1 MKTVQ
6 PTLST
11 PIEIVSLAE
20 TKSHL
25 RVTNASEDALI
36 SSYLLAAIDWAEGF
50 CHRSFTG
57 DTFTLTAPSFDFDL
71 ENPPITSIVSVEY
84 KVYGSNSYTA
94 ITDTN
99 YNLNTNSIKPC
110 VEFIENYVFPRL
122 ALVND
127 AVRVVYV
134 AGYDSDTL
142 PQLVKIA
149 ILLKCSS
156 FYDNRM
162 EENKRFTTSAELL
175 LMKYKI
181 FSI

>member
-11 PIEIVSLAE
+11 PIEIVSIAE

-25 RVTNASEDALI
+25 RVSNVSEDSLI
-36 SSYLLAAIDWAEGF
+36 ASYLLASIDWAEGF
-50 CHRSFTG
+50 CHRSFRG
-57 DTFTLTAPSFDFDL
+57 DIFTLTAPTFDFDL
-71 ENPPITSIVSVEY
+71 ENPPVASITSVEY
-84 KVYGSNSYTA
+84 KAYGADTYTA
-94 ITDTN
+94 ITNTN
-99 YNLNTNSIKPC
+99 YKLDTNSIKPC
-110 VEFIENYVFPRL
+110 VEFIENYEFPQL

-127 AVRVVYV
+127 AVKVVYV
-134 AGYDSDTL
+134 AGYDSNTL

-156 FYDNRM
+156 FYDKRM
-162 EENKRFTTSAELL
+162 EENKRFVTSAESL

-181 FSI
+181 FTI

>member
-20 TKSHL
+20 VKSHL
-25 RVTNASEDALI
+25 RVTNTSEDSLI
-36 SSYLLAAIDWAEGF
+36 TSYLLAAVDWVEGF
-50 CHRSFTG
+50 CHRSFRG
-57 DTFTLTAPSFDFDL
+57 DTFTLTAPNFDFDL
-71 ENPPITSIVSVEY
+71 ENPPVASISSVEY
-84 KVYGSNSYTA
+84 KAYGADTYTA
-94 ITDTN
+94 ITNTN
-99 YNLNTNSIKPC
+99 YKLNTNSIKPC
-110 VEFIENYVFPRL
+110 VEFIEDYVFPKL
-122 ALVND
+122 TVVND
-127 AVRVVYV
+127 AVKVVYV

-142 PQLVKIA
+142 PAVVRIA

-156 FYDNRM
+156 FYDKRM
-162 EENKRFTTSAELL
+162 EENKRFTTSAESL

>member
-6 PTLST
+6 PTLSI

-20 TKSHL
+20 AKSHL
-25 RVTNASEDALI
+25 RVANTSEDTLI
-36 SSYLLAAIDWAEGF
+36 ASYLLASIDWAEGF

-57 DTFTLTAPSFDFDL
+57 DTFTLTSPSFDFDL
-71 ENPPITSIVSVEY
+71 ENPPVASIVSVEY
-84 KVYGSNSYTA
+84 KAYGTDTYTA
-94 ITDTN
+94 ISDTN

-110 VEFIENYVFPRL
+110 VEFIEDYVFPRL
-122 ALVND
+122 AVIND
-127 AVRVVYV
+127 AVKVVYV
-134 AGYDSDTL
+134 SGYDSDTL

-156 FYDNRM
+156 FYDKRI
-162 EENKRFTTSAELL
+162 EENKRFTTSAESL